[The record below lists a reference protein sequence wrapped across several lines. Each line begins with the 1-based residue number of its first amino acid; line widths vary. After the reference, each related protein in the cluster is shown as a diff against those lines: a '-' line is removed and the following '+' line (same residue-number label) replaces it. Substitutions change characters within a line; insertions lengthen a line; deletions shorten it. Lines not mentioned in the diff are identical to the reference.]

1 MNGSGF
7 FYYQN
12 KDIAMKFNG
21 KKCLKITGI
30 VVGVIVVLLIVL
42 LLTLPFII
50 KGGIQHVGPM
60 ITGVPM
66 SIKHIAFNPFE
77 GSLTI
82 RELFVGNP
90 QGYSSPYA
98 VKLGYFHVDIGMKTL
113 FSKKILIERVEVKG
127 VDLNYETS
135 LLLNNNIQE
144 IQDNV
149 NKLAG
154 EDSKKEIAPDK
165 KEKVPEKKEKAP
177 EKKEKAPGQ
186 KPLQIDYL
194 ELRDITAWVV
204 MKGTKAK
211 APLMVAPI
219 VMTQLGTGEDGITS
233 VMVIND
239 VLVSMITSVTRLI
252 GVNAA
257 VDSIG
262 NLFSGKKDNKAKAK

>member
-1 MNGSGF
+1 
-7 FYYQN
+7 
-12 KDIAMKFNG
+12 MKFNG

-30 VVGVIVVLLIVL
+30 VFGVIIVLLIVL

-50 KGGIQHVGPM
+50 KGSIQHVGPM

-113 FSKKILIERVEVKG
+113 LSKKILIERVEVKG

-135 LLLNNNIQE
+135 LLLKNNIQE

-154 EDSKKEIAPDK
+154 PQEKAPDK
-165 KEKVPEKKEKAP
+165 KDQKQEKAP
-177 EKKEKAPGQ
+177 DKKKKEPGQ

-219 VMTQLGTGEDGITS
+219 VMTKLGTGEDGVTS

-239 VLVSMITSVTRLI
+239 VLISMVTGVTKLI

-262 NLFSGKKDNKAKAK
+262 SLFSSKKDDKAKAKK

>member
-1 MNGSGF
+1 
-7 FYYQN
+7 
-12 KDIAMKFNG
+12 MKFNG

-30 VVGVIVVLLIVL
+30 VVGVIIVLLIVL

-50 KGGIQHVGPM
+50 KGSIQHVGPM

-66 SIKHIAFNPFE
+66 NIKHIAFNPFE

-135 LLLNNNIQE
+135 LLLKNNIQE

-154 EDSKKEIAPDK
+154 ADQKQ
-165 KEKVPEKKEKAP
+165 EKAP

-239 VLVSMITSVTRLI
+239 VLISMVTGVTKLI

-262 NLFSGKKDNKAKAK
+262 NLFSGKKDDKAKAKK

>member
-1 MNGSGF
+1 
-7 FYYQN
+7 
-12 KDIAMKFNG
+12 MKFNG

-30 VVGVIVVLLIVL
+30 VVGVIIVLLIVL

-50 KGGIQHVGPM
+50 KGSIQHVGPM

-113 FSKKILIERVEVKG
+113 FSKKVLIERVEVKG

-135 LLLNNNIQE
+135 LLLKNNIQE

-154 EDSKKEIAPDK
+154 EDKKQEKAPDK
-165 KEKVPEKKEKAP
+165 KKKE
-177 EKKEKAPGQ
+177 PGQ
-186 KPLQIDYL
+186 KPLQIDHL

-219 VMTQLGTGEDGITS
+219 VMTKLGTGEDGVTS

-239 VLVSMITSVTRLI
+239 VLISMVTGVTKLI

-262 NLFSGKKDNKAKAK
+262 NLFSGKKDNKAKAKK

>member
-1 MNGSGF
+1 
-7 FYYQN
+7 
-12 KDIAMKFNG
+12 
-21 KKCLKITGI
+21 
-30 VVGVIVVLLIVL
+30 
-42 LLTLPFII
+42 
-50 KGGIQHVGPM
+50 
-60 ITGVPM
+60 
-66 SIKHIAFNPFE
+66 
-77 GSLTI
+77 
-82 RELFVGNP
+82 
-90 QGYSSPYA
+90 
-98 VKLGYFHVDIGMKTL
+98 MKTL

-135 LLLNNNIQE
+135 LLLKNNIQE

-154 EDSKKEIAPDK
+154 EDQKQ
-165 KEKVPEKKEKAP
+165 EKAP
-177 EKKEKAPGQ
+177 AKKEEEKAPAKKEKAPGQ

-239 VLVSMITSVTRLI
+239 VLISMVTSVTKLI

-262 NLFSGKKDNKAKAK
+262 NLFSGKKDNKAKAKK

>member
-1 MNGSGF
+1 
-7 FYYQN
+7 
-12 KDIAMKFNG
+12 MKFNG

-30 VVGVIVVLLIVL
+30 VVGVIIVLLIVL

-135 LLLNNNIQE
+135 LLLKNNIQE

-154 EDSKKEIAPDK
+154 EDQKQ
-165 KEKVPEKKEKAP
+165 EKAP
-177 EKKEKAPGQ
+177 AKKEEEKTPAKKEKAPGQ

-239 VLVSMITSVTRLI
+239 VLVSMITSVTKLI
-252 GVNAA
+252 GVDAA
-257 VDSIG
+257 VKSIG
-262 NLFSGKKDNKAKAK
+262 DLFSGKKDDKAKAKK

>member
-1 MNGSGF
+1 
-7 FYYQN
+7 
-12 KDIAMKFNG
+12 MKFNG

-30 VVGVIVVLLIVL
+30 VVGVIIVLIIVL

-82 RELFVGNP
+82 REFFVGNP

-135 LLLNNNIQE
+135 LLLKNNIQE

-154 EDSKKEIAPDK
+154 EEQEKKTAPDK
-165 KEKVPEKKEKAP
+165 KDKKD
-177 EKKEKAPGQ
+177 KAPGQ

-194 ELRDITAWVV
+194 KLRDITAWVV

-239 VLVSMITSVTRLI
+239 VLISMVTGVTKLI

-262 NLFSGKKDNKAKAK
+262 NLFSGKKDDKAKAKK

>member
-1 MNGSGF
+1 
-7 FYYQN
+7 
-12 KDIAMKFNG
+12 MKFNG

-30 VVGVIVVLLIVL
+30 VFGVIIVLLIIVL
-42 LLTLPFII
+42 LSLSFII
-50 KGGIQHVGPM
+50 KNGIQHVGPM

-66 SIKHIAFNPFE
+66 SIKHVGFSPFE
-77 GSLTI
+77 GTLTI
-82 RELFVGNP
+82 KDLIVGNP

-98 VKLGYFHVDIGMKTL
+98 VKLGHFHVDIGMKSL
-113 FSKKILIERVEVKG
+113 FSKKVLIERIEVKG
-127 VDLNYETS
+127 VELNYETS
-135 LLLNNNIQE
+135 LLLKNNIQE

-154 EDSKKEIAPDK
+154 DQKQNKDQG
-165 KEKVPEKKEKAP
+165 
-177 EKKEKAPGQ
+177 KKEKAPGQ

-211 APLMVAPI
+211 APLIVAPI
-219 VMTQLGTGEDGITS
+219 VMTKLGTGEDGVTS

-239 VLVSMITSVTRLI
+239 VLISMVTGVTKLI

-262 NLFSGKKDNKAKAK
+262 SLFSGKKDDKAKAKK